1 MFTVIIQGE
10 NESGFFLHLHHI
22 FFLYQY
28 DFIILRFDD
37 FKLSEKKPTQTF
49 KQILHKPKHR
59 QTDKWKTD
67 KLTNRW
73 PY

>member
-37 FKLSEKKPTQTF
+37 FKLSEKKKHPDIQADIVQT
-49 KQILHKPKHR
+49 
-59 QTDKWKTD
+59 
-67 KLTNRW
+67 
-73 PY
+73 